1 MRKRTTLVH
10 VGLGVVTGLVA
21 LRSPGLA
28 ALLFASFALYE
39 YWSEVRG
46 CAGGHEDFWE
56 ALLGLALASTAIAVV
71 VVVRGAGA

>member
-10 VGLGVVTGLVA
+10 IGLGVVTALVA
-21 LRSPGLA
+21 LRSVGLA

-39 YWSEVRG
+39 YWSECRG
-46 CAGGHEDFWE
+46 HPDGHEDFWE

-71 VVVRGAGA
+71 ALIT

>member
-71 VVVRGAGA
+71 VVVRGVGA